1 MLGKESSTAIVRP
14 EDSQLPIGG
23 QAASAHF
30 GDLAVFAS
38 RFFAHPKRIGSI
50 VPSSGYL
57 ERRIVGA
64 ARLADARCVVE
75 LGPGTGGTTRAILG
89 ALHPQA
95 RLLAIELDPQL
106 HARLH
111 TRMSDPRLIASQGT
125 AESLGELLQTWRLPS
140 PDVVISG
147 IPFST
152 MDESTG
158 ERIAA
163 AIAHNLAPGGRFVA
177 YQVRAHVAGFVSPLL
192 GPPTIGLEWR
202 NWPPMRIFCWRKAA
216 SLASDQPREQRAD

>member
-1 MLGKESSTAIVRP
+1 MIGRESGTSIVKP
-14 EDSQLPIGG
+14 EHSQLPIGE
-23 QAASAHF
+23 QAPSAQF
-30 GDLAVFAS
+30 GDIAVFAS
-38 RFFAHPKRIGSI
+38 RFLAYPKRIGSI

-57 ERRIVGA
+57 ERRIVAA
-64 ARLADARCVVE
+64 ARLANARCVVE
-75 LGPGTGGTTRAILG
+75 LGPGTGGTTRAILAG
-89 ALHPQA
+89 MHPQA
-95 RLLAIELDPQL
+95 RLLTIELDPRL
-106 HARLH
+106 HARLR
-111 TRMSDPRLIASQGT
+111 TRISDPRLIDSLGT
-125 AESLGELLQTWRLPS
+125 AESLGELLQTWRLPA

-152 MDESTG
+152 MGGSAG

-202 NWPPMRIFCWRKAA
+202 NWPPMRIFCWEKMA
-216 SLASDQPREQRAD
+216 SPASDRPREQRHG